1 MELIHDFRDGD
12 RWAQV
17 HENRD
22 GEYIITCFIKQV
34 FQGQKTIRNHSEQY
48 AEDAAENYVLGI
60 WDLGDEQ

>member
-48 AEDAAENYVLGI
+48 AEDAAEN
-60 WDLGDEQ
+60 